1 MVEFQPW
8 EGGPSTS
15 VTMNVRANLLKP
27 EPSGAGSPL
36 PGGGD
41 SAESSSAGP
50 AADTAAG
57 TAAGAAL
64 DSREEAAVGEAAIS
78 EAVAGAT
85 RGVLTRKAVREVEQ
99 RSSMDAKD
107 AGVGDGAGSDGDVDV
122 GDDMKTTEEEE
133 AGAMDERGVDG
144 SAKGGGVEEDQEQ
157 EVVEEEQK
165 ETVEVQEEEDQEQE
179 VAEKEQEETVE
190 VQEEAAEEEQAAVEK
205 KQGEGRGKVAGKG
218 SVDVAAGT
226 ALDVAAMVAAGQS
239 LDDPLKPAFVP
250 VGTRVILTEPTSS
263 KPRGG
268 SVSGA
273 DMVGK
278 TVSSLHEAM
287 AQYYSFWDPVSV
299 GKLCQERS

>member
-1 MVEFQPW
+1 M
-8 EGGPSTS
+8 
-15 VTMNVRANLLKP
+15 
-27 EPSGAGSPL
+27 
-36 PGGGD
+36 
-41 SAESSSAGP
+41 
-50 AADTAAG
+50 
-57 TAAGAAL
+57 
-64 DSREEAAVGEAAIS
+64 
-78 EAVAGAT
+78 
-85 RGVLTRKAVREVEQ
+85 
-99 RSSMDAKD
+99 
-107 AGVGDGAGSDGDVDV
+107 
-122 GDDMKTTEEEE
+122 
-133 AGAMDERGVDG
+133 
-144 SAKGGGVEEDQEQ
+144 
-157 EVVEEEQK
+157 
-165 ETVEVQEEEDQEQE
+165 
-179 VAEKEQEETVE
+179 E